1 MGSSSSW
8 SYLKPISSPK
18 GQTPR
23 ELTCTDLD
31 TKCRRTNHSTCVCVT
46 RLRRLSSLDSVVWD
60 YQARGAQP
68 VISQGLHWRSGVGYS
83 TLTASASLWPT
94 DKCQSWV
101 CSLFMT
107 VVLELVH
114 TSKTQYISGSDYKR
128 RSLVE
133 TRLNILEI
141 HVKAVNAT

>member
-18 GQTPR
+18 DQTPR

-31 TKCRRTNHSTCVCVT
+31 RKCRRTNHSTCVPVT

-60 YQARGAQP
+60 YQARGARL
-68 VISQGLHWRSGVGYS
+68 VISQGLHWRCGVGYS
-83 TLTASASLWPT
+83 TLTASASLWLV
-94 DKCQSWV
+94 DKCQSWL
-101 CSLFMT
+101 CDLFMT

-114 TSKTQYISGSDYKR
+114 TSKTQYVSGSDYKR
-128 RSLVE
+128 RSLVK

-141 HVKAVNAT
+141 HVKAINAT